1 MIKSILFAYIC
12 AGFIM
17 CIFYSY
23 AHIYNANKKGAGT
36 LHIFKIC
43 ISIIL
48 FYPFIILKHTKK
60 MKNSV
65 SLMLLLFH
73 IFLMSESCSFMKERK
88 VQSEISVLDGS
99 LFVPYTITQAETDSH
114 VEWEGREYEP
124 ANFQRPDT
132 LSPCREGVI
141 IFGDGIGARVSGDT
155 IFLTVIPAIIDST
168 ANDRIFCYYCDGG
181 PGNCVCLSIPP
192 KDKFDYCGHQRWQT
206 TLKNCE
212 GDSACNVCTCSGC
225 GWQVKCR

>member
-1 MIKSILFAYIC
+1 
-12 AGFIM
+12 
-17 CIFYSY
+17 
-23 AHIYNANKKGAGT
+23 
-36 LHIFKIC
+36 
-43 ISIIL
+43 
-48 FYPFIILKHTKK
+48 
-60 MKNSV
+60 MKNSI
-65 SLMLLLFH
+65 SFLFLLFH
-73 IFLMSESCSFMKERK
+73 VFLISESCSFMKERK
-88 VQSEISVLDGS
+88 ADGRPSELLSFDGSAFNVASSVL
-99 LFVPYTITQAETDSH
+99 TTAETDSY
-114 VEWEGREYEP
+114 VEWEGREYGS

-181 PGNCVCLSIPP
+181 PENCVCLSVPP
-192 KDKFDYCGHQRWQT
+192 KERFDYCAHQRWQT

-212 GDSACNVCTCSGC
+212 DGDPCNTCTCEGC